1 MIKRYRLR
9 MPRKHVSDLP
19 ATTKPSF
26 AQDEPEVLTGVV
38 QGKPASMGEERF
50 ARSLSTSQNVTGFEF
65 RMTVGAQRNMPG
77 FKELDFAVSTM
88 TMMYA
93 IEIDT
98 PFTHRNKASSDIL
111 HDAIVLK
118 SLAKKGTVYPQVFH
132 VIADSQNVTDQFVKR
147 VFG

>member
-9 MPRKHVSDLP
+9 MPRRHIDLP
-19 ATTKPSF
+19 ATTKPSL

-38 QGKPASMGEERF
+38 QGKPASEGEEYF
-50 ARSLSTSQNVTGFEF
+50 ARSLSASPGVTGYEF
-65 RMTVGAQRNMPG
+65 RVAVGAPRNMPG
-77 FKELDFAVSTM
+77 FKELDFAVYTM
-88 TMMYA
+88 AMMYA
-93 IEIDT
+93 VEIDT

-118 SLAKKGTVYPQVFH
+118 SLRKKGSVYPQVFH
-132 VIADSQNVTDQFVKR
+132 VFADSQKVADQFVKR